1 MAQVPEE
8 LTWWVVVFYY
18 FDVVVQ
24 VFVPPSEVVQGGD
37 DGSCGKA
44 ILKMFDSL
52 FSAAV
57 CFSPSLRMGF
67 YSIGVL

>member
-1 MAQVPEE
+1 MAQAPEA
-8 LTWWVVVFYY
+8 LSWQVVVFSPSAM
-18 FDVVVQ
+18 VVQ

-44 ILKMFDSL
+44 ILKMFDSF